1 MQAELHPHDFSLWDL
16 LFADHDQT
24 LGLLECLNKALTC
37 NSPVFVVEEIVRQI
51 YSVLSIQRVVEQDVL
66 YPRVCPGSHC
76 AAKAFLLSA
85 ELVAFH
91 IASLRRDRGTRVDKN
106 LAIFE
111 LQAAVFRNLYQR
123 EEVLMPLI
131 QRRLSAIQIAR
142 LTADFYDRKKRL
154 LEIASAAHLRR
165 VELFAGRKNHS

>member
-16 LFADHDQT
+16 LFADHDHT

-37 NSPVFVVEEIVRQI
+37 RSPLFVIEEIVRQI
-51 YSVLSIQRVVEQDVL
+51 YSVLSIQRVVEQEVL
-66 YPRVCPGSHC
+66 YPRVCPDDHA

-91 IASLRRDRGTRVDKN
+91 IASLRRNRGTRLDKN
-106 LAIFE
+106 LAIYE

-131 QRRLSAIQIAR
+131 QRSLTQPEIGR
-142 LTADFYDRKKRL
+142 LTTDFYERKKRL
-154 LEIASAAHLRR
+154 LEVASAAHMRR
-165 VELFAGRKNHS
+165 VELFAGRKNHG

>member
-1 MQAELHPHDFSLWDL
+1 MQAALHSHDFSLWDL
-16 LFADHDQT
+16 LFADHDHT

-37 NSPVFVVEEIVRQI
+37 NSPVFVAEEIVRQI
-51 YSVLSIQRVVEQDVL
+51 YSVLSIQRVVEQEIL
-66 YPRVCPGSHC
+66 YPRLCPDSHA

-91 IASLRRDRGTRVDKN
+91 IASLRRDRGTRLDKN

-131 QRRLSAIQIAR
+131 RRRLSQAQIAR
-142 LTADFYDRKKRL
+142 LTADFYERKRRL

-165 VELFAGRKNHS
+165 VELFAGRKHLG